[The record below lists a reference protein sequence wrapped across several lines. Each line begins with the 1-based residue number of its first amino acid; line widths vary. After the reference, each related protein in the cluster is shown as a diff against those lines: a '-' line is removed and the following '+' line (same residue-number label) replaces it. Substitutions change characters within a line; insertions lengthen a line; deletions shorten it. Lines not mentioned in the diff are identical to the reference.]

1 MATGNT
7 TTSSLA
13 DSIPRVI
20 AAAIIVGEQE
30 GGMQHLVD
38 RQKLG
43 EGVGTTWNEI
53 SLAKL
58 SSAQDITESTVLD
71 NPQQLGDSVLS
82 VEPTVVG
89 IMTVITDRVAARISK
104 NAYAR
109 TGALAQNAIERK
121 KDEDGI
127 AVLDGFSNSYG
138 GAGST
143 LTSGHVGA
151 AMAVITGNSTEPG
164 KAPFRCVLH
173 PYALHDIED
182 EIVAGVGTYNV
193 GEGLTARV
201 FSEGFRGMIAGAQ
214 VYINGNITADS
225 SDDAKGGVFAKDAIV
240 LVQGRGPR
248 VVPVRA
254 EDLGGG
260 ATKLYHYDEYAYAER
275 ANHWGGELYS
285 DCTAPTS

>member
-71 NPQQLGDSVLS
+71 NPQQLSDSVLS

-164 KAPFRCVLH
+164 KAPFRC
-173 PYALHDIED
+173 
-182 EIVAGVGTYNV
+182 
-193 GEGLTARV
+193 
-201 FSEGFRGMIAGAQ
+201 
-214 VYINGNITADS
+214 DS
-225 SDDAKGGVFAKDAIV
+225 IPIS
-240 LVQGRGPR
+240 
-248 VVPVRA
+248 
-254 EDLGGG
+254 
-260 ATKLYHYDEYAYAER
+260 
-275 ANHWGGELYS
+275 
-285 DCTAPTS
+285 CTT